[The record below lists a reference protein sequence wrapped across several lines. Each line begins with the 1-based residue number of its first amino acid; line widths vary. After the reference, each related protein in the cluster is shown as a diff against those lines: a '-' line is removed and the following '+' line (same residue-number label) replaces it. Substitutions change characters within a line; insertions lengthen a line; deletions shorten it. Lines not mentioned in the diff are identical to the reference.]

1 MALQSRR
8 GFPAVRQR
16 QSSGSVRIGVGLH
29 RHILVIAASW
39 LLARGAPAAVSAI
52 EPSAGYDPLA
62 IAITSRGAP
71 TLELVAVDAE
81 RQRHIPVKVY
91 LPDDGTPMAPVILFS
106 HGLGGSRE
114 GNVWLGEHWA
124 SRGYVVVFLQHPGSD
139 NAVWEDVRPARR
151 MSALRHAANVDNFL
165 LRARDVTV
173 VIDQLERWNTAGSG
187 SLLSG
192 RLELSRLGMSGQ
204 SFGAVTTEAVGG
216 EVFEVRRGEVRSP
229 SIPRRGS
236 PAKAFGTVS
245 IPWLLMTGTND
256 SSPIGDATA
265 QSRRQVFPALPPGD
279 KYELVLDGAEHS
291 AFGDRALPG
300 DSLPRNP
307 NHHRAILA
315 ISTAFWDWTLKGDGA
330 ARAWLNG
337 WGPATVLSPLD
348 HWQTK

>member
-1 MALQSRR
+1 M
-8 GFPAVRQR
+8 
-16 QSSGSVRIGVGLH
+16 
-29 RHILVIAASW
+29 LVIAASC
-39 LLARGAPAAVSAI
+39 LLAHGALAAMSVV
-52 EPSAGYDPLA
+52 EPSPAYDPLA
-62 IAITSRGAP
+62 IPTTKHRAP
-71 TLELVAVDAE
+71 TLELVVADTE
-81 RQRHIPVKVY
+81 RHRDIPVKVY
-91 LPDDGTPMAPVILFS
+91 LPDDGAAMAPVILFS

-124 SRGYVVVFLQHPGSD
+124 SRGYVAVFLQHPGSD
-139 NAVWEDVRPARR
+139 DAVWEDVRPARR

-165 LRARDVTV
+165 LRAGDVTV
-173 VIDQLERWNTAGSG
+173 LIDQLERWNTAGSG
-187 SLLSG
+187 SPLSG
-192 RLELSRLGMSGQ
+192 RLDLSRVGMSGH

-216 EVFEVRRGEVRSP
+216 EVFEVRHGEVRRLSDRRIRSALMMSP

-256 SSPIGDATA
+256 SSPIGGATA

-300 DSLPRNP
+300 DSMPRNP

-315 ISTAFWDWTLKGDGA
+315 ISTAFWDWTLKGDTA
-330 ARAWLNG
+330 ARDWLNG
-337 WGPATVLSPLD
+337 SGPATVLSPSD
-348 HWQTK
+348 HWQSK